1 MSEVERVE
9 EGSHITGAF
18 ASFPNKFGNPLVSSI
33 RLAKSVR
40 VTLKEADIARHEHAM
55 LLN

>member
-1 MSEVERVE
+1 MAEVERVE
-9 EGSHITGAF
+9 ERSHITGAF
-18 ASFPNKFGNPLVSSI
+18 ASFTNKFGNPLVSST

-40 VTLKEADIARHEHAM
+40 VILKEADIARHEHAM